1 METAADLPRL
11 DLIAEM
17 EDTEQVKTLGGENE
31 IITISHDKNPV
42 DNKTIIPHAPTE
54 LYSLPVEITIDTD
67 VSSEID
73 VTTQRKENQLE
84 KNPCAKNELLSDQN
98 ELQVIKMQIYLLEI
112 KLPK

>member
-1 METAADLPRL
+1 MTVSTEKFDINVTSKETEISSNDLETAADLPRL

-31 IITISHDKNPV
+31 IITILHDKNPV

-67 VSSEID
+67 VSPEID
-73 VTTQRKENQLE
+73 VITQRKEN
-84 KNPCAKNELLSDQN
+84 
-98 ELQVIKMQIYLLEI
+98 
-112 KLPK
+112 